1 MILWPITMD
10 IRWWKKILI
19 DLKVAAGIPA
29 FNEEKN
35 IGSIIVQ
42 LLKIVDSVIVCND
55 GSSDNTGIIAKKM
68 GAIVVNH
75 ERNLGYGAGIK
86 SLFLKAREL
95 GVDVLVTLDADGQHN
110 PEDVRNVLE
119 PIKKHET
126 DIVIGSRFLDQ
137 SQQQIPSYRKA
148 GIKIITKLANTT
160 LDKTITDSQS
170 GFRAYNSNVLSEIIP
185 LEHGMGVSNEILIK
199 ANKKGFTISEVP
211 IVVSYQGDTSTH
223 NPISHGASVVFSTLK
238 IISIENPLKLYG
250 IPGCIFLAI
259 GLFFTI
265 LTIQDFTET
274 QQILLSTAIIGTGTI
289 IFGTILLMT
298 AIILYSV
305 VNLIRE
311 RKKH

>member
-1 MILWPITMD
+1 M
-10 IRWWKKILI
+10 I
-19 DLKVAAGIPA
+19 DLKIAAGIPA

-35 IGSIIVQ
+35 VGSMIVE
-42 LLKIVDSVIVCND
+42 LLKFVDIVIVCND
-55 GSSDNTGIIAKKM
+55 GSNDNTGMIAKKM

-95 GVDVLVTLDADGQHN
+95 GVDVLVTLDADGQHR
-110 PEDVRNVLE
+110 PEDVLPVLE

-137 SQQQIPSYRKA
+137 NQQQIPSYRRA

-170 GFRAYNSNVLSEIIP
+170 GFRAYNSNVLSEVIP

-223 NPISHGASVVFSTLK
+223 NPVSHGASVIFSTLK
-238 IISIENPLKLYG
+238 VISIENPLKLYG
-250 IPGCIFLAI
+250 IPGSIFLAI

>member
-1 MILWPITMD
+1 M
-10 IRWWKKILI
+10 KI
-19 DLKVAAGIPA
+19 AAGIPA

-35 IGSIIVQ
+35 IGLMTVE
-42 LLKIVDSVIVCND
+42 LLKIVDFVIVCND
-55 GSSDNTGIIAKKM
+55 GSNDNTGIIAKKM
-68 GAIVVNH
+68 GAVVINH

-95 GVDVLVTLDADGQHN
+95 GVDVLVTLDGDGQHRL
-110 PEDVRNVLE
+110 EDVDTVLE
-119 PIKKHET
+119 PIRKHET
-126 DIVIGSRFLDQ
+126 DIVIGSRFLNQ
-137 SQQQIPSYRKA
+137 NQQQIPSYRKA

-170 GFRAYNSNVLSEIIP
+170 GFRAYSSNVLSEIIP

-199 ANKKGFTISEVP
+199 ANKKGFKISEVP
-211 IVVSYQGDTSTH
+211 IVVSYEGDTSTH
-223 NPISHGASVVFSTLK
+223 NPVYHGASVIFSTLK
-238 IISIENPLKLYG
+238 VISIENPFKLYG

-274 QQILLSTAIIGTGTI
+274 KQMLLSTAIIGAATI

-298 AIILYSV
+298 SIILYSV
-305 VNLIRE
+305 VNVIRD

>member
-1 MILWPITMD
+1 M
-10 IRWWKKILI
+10 KI
-19 DLKVAAGIPA
+19 AAGIPA

-35 IGSIIVQ
+35 IGLMTVE
-42 LLKIVDSVIVCND
+42 LLKIVDFVIVCND
-55 GSSDNTGIIAKKM
+55 GSNDNTGIIAKKM
-68 GAIVVNH
+68 GAVVINH

-95 GVDVLVTLDADGQHN
+95 GVDVLVTLDGDGQHRL
-110 PEDVRNVLE
+110 EDVDTVLG
-119 PIKKHET
+119 PIRKHET
-126 DIVIGSRFLDQ
+126 DIVIGSRFLNQ
-137 SQQQIPSYRKA
+137 NQQQIPSYRKA

-170 GFRAYNSNVLSEIIP
+170 GFRAYSSNVLSEIIP

-199 ANKKGFTISEVP
+199 ANKKGFKISEVP
-211 IVVSYQGDTSTH
+211 IVVSYEGDTSTH
-223 NPISHGASVVFSTLK
+223 NPVYHGASVIFSTLK
-238 IISIENPLKLYG
+238 VISIENPFKLYG

-274 QQILLSTAIIGTGTI
+274 KQMLLSTAIIGAATI

-298 AIILYSV
+298 SIILYSV
-305 VNLIRE
+305 VNVIRD

>member
-1 MILWPITMD
+1 
-10 IRWWKKILI
+10 
-19 DLKVAAGIPA
+19 
-29 FNEEKN
+29 
-35 IGSIIVQ
+35 
-42 LLKIVDSVIVCND
+42 
-55 GSSDNTGIIAKKM
+55 M

-95 GVDVLVTLDADGQHN
+95 GVDVLVTLDADGQHR
-110 PEDVRNVLE
+110 PEDVLPVLE

-137 SQQQIPSYRKA
+137 NQQQIPSYRKA

-160 LDKTITDSQS
+160 LDKTVTDSQS
-170 GFRAYNSNVLSEIIP
+170 GFRAYNAKVLSEIIP

-199 ANKKGFTISEVP
+199 ANRKGFTISEVP
-211 IVVSYQGDTSTH
+211 IVVSYHGNTSTH
-223 NPISHGASVVFSTLK
+223 NPVSHGASVIFSTLK
-238 IISIENPLKLYG
+238 VISIENPLKLYG

-259 GLFFTI
+259 GLFFTV

-274 QQILLSTAIIGTGTI
+274 QQILLSTAIIGAATI

-305 VNLIRE
+305 VNVIRE

>member
-1 MILWPITMD
+1 L
-10 IRWWKKILI
+10 KI
-19 DLKVAAGIPA
+19 AAGIPA

-35 IGSIIVQ
+35 IGLLIVE
-42 LLKIVDSVIVCND
+42 LLKIVDYVIVCND
-55 GSSDNTGIIAKKM
+55 GSNDNTGIIAKKM
-68 GAIVVNH
+68 GAVVVNH

-95 GVDVLVTLDADGQHN
+95 GVDVLVTLDADGQHRF
-110 PEDVRNVLE
+110 EDVDTVLG
-119 PIKKHET
+119 PIMNHET
-126 DIVIGSRFLDQ
+126 DIVIGSRFLNQ
-137 SQQQIPSYRKA
+137 NQQQIPSYRKA

-170 GFRAYNSNVLSEIIP
+170 GFRAYNSKVLSEIVP

-199 ANKKGFTISEVP
+199 ANKKGFKISEVP
-211 IVVSYQGDTSTH
+211 IVVSYEGDTSTH
-223 NPISHGASVVFSTLK
+223 NPISHGMSVIFSTLK
-238 IISIENPLKLYG
+238 IISIENPFKLYG

-274 QQILLSTAIIGTGTI
+274 KQMLLSTAIIGAASI

-311 RKKH
+311 RKKR

>member
-1 MILWPITMD
+1 M
-10 IRWWKKILI
+10 KI
-19 DLKVAAGIPA
+19 AAGIPA

-35 IGSIIVQ
+35 VG
-42 LLKIVDSVIVCND
+42 SVIVELLKFVDIVIVCDD
-55 GSSDNTGIIAKKM
+55 GSNDNTGMIAKKM

-95 GVDVLVTLDADGQHN
+95 GVDVLVTLDADGQHR
-110 PEDVRNVLE
+110 PKDVLTVLE

-137 SQQQIPSYRKA
+137 NQQQIPSYRKA

-223 NPISHGASVVFSTLK
+223 NPVSHGASVIFSTLK
-238 IISIENPLKLYG
+238 IISIENPFKLYG
-250 IPGCIFLAI
+250 IPGSIFLAI
-259 GLFFTI
+259 GLFFTV

-274 QQILLSTAIIGTGTI
+274 KQMLLSTAIIGAATI

-305 VNLIRE
+305 VNVIRE
-311 RKKH
+311 

>member
-1 MILWPITMD
+1 M
-10 IRWWKKILI
+10 KI
-19 DLKVAAGIPA
+19 AAGIPA

-35 IGSIIVQ
+35 IGLMTVE
-42 LLKIVDSVIVCND
+42 LLKIVDFVIVCND
-55 GSSDNTGIIAKKM
+55 GSNDNTGIIAKKM
-68 GAIVVNH
+68 GAVVINH

-95 GVDVLVTLDADGQHN
+95 GVDVLVTLDGDGQHRL
-110 PEDVRNVLE
+110 EDVDTVLG
-119 PIKKHET
+119 PIRKHET
-126 DIVIGSRFLDQ
+126 DIVIGSRFLNQ
-137 SQQQIPSYRKA
+137 NQQQIPSYRKA

-170 GFRAYNSNVLSEIIP
+170 GFRAYSSNVLSEIVP

-199 ANKKGFTISEVP
+199 ANKKGFKISEVP
-211 IVVSYQGDTSTH
+211 IVVSYEGDTSTH
-223 NPISHGASVVFSTLK
+223 NPVSHGASVIFSTLK
-238 IISIENPLKLYG
+238 VISIENPFKLYG

-274 QQILLSTAIIGTGTI
+274 KQMLLSTTIIGAATI

-298 AIILYSV
+298 SIILYSV
-305 VNLIRE
+305 VNVIRD

>member
-1 MILWPITMD
+1 M
-10 IRWWKKILI
+10 KI
-19 DLKVAAGIPA
+19 AAGIPA

-35 IGSIIVQ
+35 IGLMIVE
-42 LLKIVDSVIVCND
+42 LLKIVDFVIVCND
-55 GSSDNTGIIAKKM
+55 GSNDNTGIIAKKM
-68 GAIVVNH
+68 GAVVINH

-95 GVDVLVTLDADGQHN
+95 GVDILVTLDGDGQHRL
-110 PEDVRNVLE
+110 EDVDTVLG
-119 PIKKHET
+119 PIRKHET
-126 DIVIGSRFLDQ
+126 DIVIGSRFLNQ
-137 SQQQIPSYRKA
+137 NQQQIPSYRKA

-170 GFRAYNSNVLSEIIP
+170 GFRAYSSNVLSEIIP

-199 ANKKGFTISEVP
+199 ANKKGFKISEVP
-211 IVVSYQGDTSTH
+211 IVVSYEGDTSTH
-223 NPISHGASVVFSTLK
+223 NPVYHGASVIFSTLK
-238 IISIENPLKLYG
+238 VISIENPFKLYG

-274 QQILLSTAIIGTGTI
+274 KQMLLSTAIIGAATI

-298 AIILYSV
+298 SIILYSV
-305 VNLIRE
+305 VNVIRD

>member
-1 MILWPITMD
+1 M
-10 IRWWKKILI
+10 KI
-19 DLKVAAGIPA
+19 AAGIPA

-35 IGSIIVQ
+35 VGSMIVE
-42 LLKIVDSVIVCND
+42 LLKFVDIVIVCND
-55 GSSDNTGIIAKKM
+55 GSNDNTGMIAKKM

-95 GVDVLVTLDADGQHN
+95 GVDVLVTLDADGQHR
-110 PEDVRNVLE
+110 PEDVLTVLE

-137 SQQQIPSYRKA
+137 NQQQIPSYRKA

-223 NPISHGASVVFSTLK
+223 NPVSHGASVIFSTLK
-238 IISIENPLKLYG
+238 VISIENPLKLYG
-250 IPGCIFLAI
+250 IPGSIFLAI

>member
-1 MILWPITMD
+1 L
-10 IRWWKKILI
+10 KI
-19 DLKVAAGIPA
+19 AAGIPA

-35 IGSIIVQ
+35 VGSMIVE
-42 LLKIVDSVIVCND
+42 LLKFVDIVIVCND
-55 GSSDNTGIIAKKM
+55 GSNDNTGMIAKKM

-95 GVDVLVTLDADGQHN
+95 GVDVLVTLDADGQHR
-110 PEDVRNVLE
+110 PEDVLPVLE

-137 SQQQIPSYRKA
+137 NQQQIPSYRKA

-223 NPISHGASVVFSTLK
+223 NPVSHGASVIFSTLK
-238 IISIENPLKLYG
+238 VISIENPLKLYG
-250 IPGCIFLAI
+250 IPGSIFLAI

>member
-1 MILWPITMD
+1 L
-10 IRWWKKILI
+10 KI
-19 DLKVAAGIPA
+19 AAGIPA

-35 IGSIIVQ
+35 VG
-42 LLKIVDSVIVCND
+42 SVIVELLKFVDIVIVCDD
-55 GSSDNTGIIAKKM
+55 GSNDNTGMIAKKM

-95 GVDVLVTLDADGQHN
+95 GVDVLVTLDADGQHR
-110 PEDVRNVLE
+110 PKDVLTVLE

-137 SQQQIPSYRKA
+137 NQQQIPSYRKA

-223 NPISHGASVVFSTLK
+223 NPVSHGASVIFSTLK
-238 IISIENPLKLYG
+238 IISIENPFKLYG
-250 IPGCIFLAI
+250 IPGSIFLAI
-259 GLFFTI
+259 GLFFTV

-274 QQILLSTAIIGTGTI
+274 KQMLLSTAIIGAATI

-298 AIILYSV
+298 SIILYSV

>member
-1 MILWPITMD
+1 M
-10 IRWWKKILI
+10 I
-19 DLKVAAGIPA
+19 DLKIAAGIPA

-35 IGSIIVQ
+35 VGSMIVE
-42 LLKIVDSVIVCND
+42 LLKFVDIVIVCDD
-55 GSSDNTGIIAKKM
+55 GSNDNTSMIAKKM

-95 GVDVLVTLDADGQHN
+95 GVDVLVTLDADGQHR
-110 PEDVRNVLE
+110 PEDVLPVLE

-137 SQQQIPSYRKA
+137 NQQQIPSYRKA

-223 NPISHGASVVFSTLK
+223 NPVSHGASVIFSTLK
-238 IISIENPLKLYG
+238 IISIENPFKLYG
-250 IPGCIFLAI
+250 IPGSIFLAI
-259 GLFFTI
+259 GLFFTV

-274 QQILLSTAIIGTGTI
+274 KQMLLSTAIIGAATI

-305 VNLIRE
+305 VNVIRE

>member
-1 MILWPITMD
+1 L
-10 IRWWKKILI
+10 KI
-19 DLKVAAGIPA
+19 AAGIPA

-35 IGSIIVQ
+35 VG
-42 LLKIVDSVIVCND
+42 SVIVELLKFVDIVIVCDD
-55 GSSDNTGIIAKKM
+55 GSNDNTGMIAKKM

-95 GVDVLVTLDADGQHN
+95 GVDVLVTLDADGQHR
-110 PEDVRNVLE
+110 PKDVLTVLE

-137 SQQQIPSYRKA
+137 NQQQIPSYRKA

-223 NPISHGASVVFSTLK
+223 NPVSHGASVIFSTLK
-238 IISIENPLKLYG
+238 IISIENPFKLYG
-250 IPGCIFLAI
+250 IPGSIFLAI
-259 GLFFTI
+259 GLFFTV

-274 QQILLSTAIIGTGTI
+274 KQMLLSTAIIGAATI

-311 RKKH
+311 RKKR

>member
-1 MILWPITMD
+1 M
-10 IRWWKKILI
+10 KI
-19 DLKVAAGIPA
+19 AAGIPA

-35 IGSIIVQ
+35 IGLLIVE
-42 LLKIVDSVIVCND
+42 LLKIVDFVIVCND
-55 GSSDNTGIIAKKM
+55 GSNDNTGIIAKKM

-95 GVDVLVTLDADGQHN
+95 GVDVLVTLDADGQHRL
-110 PEDVRNVLE
+110 EDVDTVLG
-119 PIKKHET
+119 PIRKHET
-126 DIVIGSRFLDQ
+126 DIVIGSRFLNQ
-137 SQQQIPSYRKA
+137 NQQQIPSYRKA

-170 GFRAYNSNVLSEIIP
+170 GFRAYSSNVLSEIIP

-199 ANKKGFTISEVP
+199 ANKKGFKISEVP
-211 IVVSYQGDTSTH
+211 IIVSYEGDTSTH
-223 NPISHGASVVFSTLK
+223 NPVSHGASVIFSTLK
-238 IISIENPLKLYG
+238 VISIENPFKLYG

-274 QQILLSTAIIGTGTI
+274 KQMLLSTAIIGAATI

-298 AIILYSV
+298 SIILYSV
-305 VNLIRE
+305 VNLIRD

>member
-1 MILWPITMD
+1 M
-10 IRWWKKILI
+10 I
-19 DLKVAAGIPA
+19 DLKIAAGIPA

-35 IGSIIVQ
+35 VGSMIVE
-42 LLKIVDSVIVCND
+42 LLKFVDIVIVCND
-55 GSSDNTGIIAKKM
+55 GSNDNTGMIAKKM

-95 GVDVLVTLDADGQHN
+95 GVDVLVTLDADGQHR
-110 PEDVRNVLE
+110 PEDVLTVLE

-137 SQQQIPSYRKA
+137 NQQQIPSYRKA

-223 NPISHGASVVFSTLK
+223 NPVSHGASVIFSTLK
-238 IISIENPLKLYG
+238 VISIENPLKLYG
-250 IPGCIFLAI
+250 IPGSIFLAI

>member
-1 MILWPITMD
+1 L
-10 IRWWKKILI
+10 KI
-19 DLKVAAGIPA
+19 AAGIPA

-35 IGSIIVQ
+35 IGSMIVE
-42 LLKIVDSVIVCND
+42 LLKFVDIVIVCND
-55 GSSDNTGIIAKKM
+55 GSNDNTGMIAKKM

-95 GVDVLVTLDADGQHN
+95 GVDVLVTLDADGQHR
-110 PEDVRNVLE
+110 PEDVLTVLE

-137 SQQQIPSYRKA
+137 NQQQIPSYRRA

-223 NPISHGASVVFSTLK
+223 NPVSHGASVIFSTLK
-238 IISIENPLKLYG
+238 VISIENPLKLYG
-250 IPGCIFLAI
+250 IPGSIFLAI

>member
-1 MILWPITMD
+1 M
-10 IRWWKKILI
+10 I
-19 DLKVAAGIPA
+19 DLKIAAGIPA

-35 IGSIIVQ
+35 VGSMIVE
-42 LLKIVDSVIVCND
+42 LLKFVDIVIVCDD
-55 GSSDNTGIIAKKM
+55 GSNDNTGMIAKKM

-95 GVDVLVTLDADGQHN
+95 GVDVLVTLDADGQHR
-110 PEDVRNVLE
+110 PEDVLPVLE

-137 SQQQIPSYRKA
+137 NQQQIPSYRKA

-223 NPISHGASVVFSTLK
+223 NPVSHGASVIFSTLK
-238 IISIENPLKLYG
+238 VISIENPLKLYG
-250 IPGCIFLAI
+250 IPGSIFLAI

>member
-1 MILWPITMD
+1 M
-10 IRWWKKILI
+10 KI
-19 DLKVAAGIPA
+19 AAGIPA

-35 IGSIIVQ
+35 VG
-42 LLKIVDSVIVCND
+42 SVIVELLKFVDIVIVCDD
-55 GSSDNTGIIAKKM
+55 GSNDNTGMIAKKM

-95 GVDVLVTLDADGQHN
+95 GVDVLVTLDADGQHR
-110 PEDVRNVLE
+110 PKDVLTVLE

-137 SQQQIPSYRKA
+137 NQQQIPSYRKA

-223 NPISHGASVVFSTLK
+223 NPVSHGASVIFSTLK
-238 IISIENPLKLYG
+238 IISIENPFKLYG
-250 IPGCIFLAI
+250 IPGSIFLAI
-259 GLFFTI
+259 GLFFTA
-265 LTIQDFTET
+265 LTIHDFTET
-274 QQILLSTAIIGTGTI
+274 KQMLLSTAIIGAATI

-305 VNLIRE
+305 VNVIRE